1 MRQNNALSVPS
12 DADVDGCPVRGGP
25 VVDAGLVPAGGGLV
39 PDGGSFVPSGGGPV
53 EDACL
58 VPDGGGPEV
67 EVREPGPV
75 VLLLPVVPG
84 GGGGPEVEAC
94 RVLGPG
100 PGGSAG
106 FPCACILAELR
117 ILAAIAIA
125 SLSDDGG
132 GRPVVVGW
140 VGSLDCL
147 VHVHLYL
154 FT

>member
-1 MRQNNALSVPS
+1 MVPLVIEIDWFS
-12 DADVDGCPVRGGP
+12 IP
-25 VVDAGLVPAGGGLV
+25 VPAGGGLV

-67 EVREPGPV
+67 EACRVPGPGLV
-75 VLLLPVVPG
+75 VRLLPVVPG
-84 GGGGPEVEAC
+84 GGGAV
-94 RVLGPG
+94 
-100 PGGSAG
+100 AG
-106 FPCACILAELR
+106 FPCACNLADLC
-117 ILAAIAIA
+117 IVAAVVAIAY
-125 SLSDDGG
+125 LSDDGG

-147 VHVHLYL
+147 VHIHLYL